1 MVRANRPRLGEVGRW
16 YSFCDPLRCYTLLVS
31 RASPVS
37 KGTGGLYP
45 IQANTTSTSVDHY
58 RFRGGCRLRVCP
70 FERGDQAVMLPMLP
84 VSS

>member
-45 IQANTTSTSVDHY
+45 IQGRLVSITIVSKGVVVSVCV
-58 RFRGGCRLRVCP
+58 RSRGAIRR
-70 FERGDQAVMLPMLP
+70 
-84 VSS
+84 